1 MKKERTYQLSCD
13 SARNISIVK
22 TLAAMDYFPTRQTEK
37 EAWYLSPFRSE
48 TKASFKVS
56 ISHNKWYDHGEGI
69 GGNCIDLV
77 CKIKN
82 CSVVTA
88 LQFLEATIQQI
99 PEPILKLTS
108 TLSRKLKISEVK
120 ILSHPL
126 LLKYLAKRK
135 IPLKIAQKYCGEVHY
150 LWSGRSYFSI
160 GLKNNS
166 GGWELRN
173 SLYKNGT
180 SPKDISLI
188 SNGHLKKLA
197 IVEGMFDLLSLEV
210 WLKGEINEYSI
221 LVLNSIAFVQRADSI
236 IQKYDGFHLFLD
248 NDDAGKR
255 ATENIIINYPKAIDR
270 SQLYTG
276 FQDLNDWIVNRVK

>member
-13 SARNISIVK
+13 SARNISVLK
-22 TLAAMDYFPTRQTEK
+22 TLANLGYFPTRQTER

-48 TKASFKVS
+48 TAASFKVS
-56 ISHNKWYDHGEGI
+56 ISLNRWYDHGEGI

-82 CSVVTA
+82 CSVGAA
-88 LQFLEATIQQI
+88 LHFLENLGIDTI
-99 PEPILKLTS
+99 EPILRLSS
-108 TLSRKLKISEVK
+108 TLSRKLIINEIK

-126 LLKYLAKRK
+126 LLNYLDKRN
-135 IPLKIAQKYCGEVHY
+135 IPLRIAQKYCREVCY

-160 GLKNNS
+160 GMKNKSN
-166 GGWELRN
+166 GWELRN

-180 SPKDISLI
+180 SPKDISII

-210 WLKGEINEYSI
+210 LLGEVINEYSI
-221 LVLNSIAFVQRADSI
+221 IVLNSIAFTKRAGAI
-236 IQKYDGFHLFLD
+236 IWEYDEVHLFLD
-248 NDDAGKR
+248 RDDAGKR
-255 ATENIIINYPKAIDR
+255 ATENIIASHPNAIDK
-270 SQLYTG
+270 SELYDG
-276 FQDLNDWIVNRVK
+276 FQDLNDWIVNKVK

>member
-1 MKKERTYQLSCD
+1 MKNKRTYRLSCD
-13 SARNISIVK
+13 SARNISVIK
-22 TLAAMDYFPTRQTEK
+22 TLANLGYFPTRQTEK

-48 TKASFKVS
+48 TEASFKVS
-56 ISHNKWYDHGEGI
+56 ISLNRWYDHGEGI
-69 GGNCIDLV
+69 GGNSIDLV

-82 CSVVTA
+82 CSVGTA
-88 LQFLEATIQQI
+88 LQFLETTGINTI
-99 PEPILKLTS
+99 EPILKLSS
-108 TLSRKLKISEVK
+108 TLSRKLIINEIK
-120 ILSHPL
+120 ILSHPQL
-126 LLKYLAKRK
+126 LNYLDKQN
-135 IPLKIAQKYCGEVHY
+135 IPLRIAQKYCKEVYY

-160 GLKNNS
+160 GLMNNS

-173 SLYKNGT
+173 SLYKNGA

-210 WLKGEINEYSI
+210 WLKSEIDKYSI

-236 IQKYDGFHLFLD
+236 IRKYDEVHLFLD

-255 ATENIIINYPKAIDR
+255 ATENIIINHPKAIDR
-270 SQLYTG
+270 SELYTG

>member
-22 TLAAMDYFPTRQTEK
+22 TLASMSYFPTRQTEK
-37 EAWYLSPFRSE
+37 EAWYLSPIRLE
-48 TKASFKVS
+48 TTASFKVS
-56 ISHNKWYDHGEGI
+56 ILLNRWYDHGEGI
-69 GGNCIDLV
+69 GGNCIDLI

-82 CSVVTA
+82 CSVGAA

-108 TLSRKLKISEVK
+108 MLSRKLIINEVK

-126 LLKYLAKRK
+126 LLKYLDKRK
-135 IPLKIAQKYCGEVHY
+135 IPLKIAQKYCREVHY

-160 GLKNNS
+160 GLKNES
-166 GGWELRN
+166 DGWELRN

-210 WLKGEINEYSI
+210 YLEKAIGEYSI
-221 LVLNSIAFVQRADSI
+221 IVLNSIAFAKRADTI
-236 IQKYDGFHLFLD
+236 TQQYDEVHLFLD
-248 NDDAGKR
+248 RDEAGKR
-255 ATENIIINYPKAIDR
+255 TTENMMSNHPNAIDM
-270 SQLYTG
+270 SELYEG
-276 FQDLNDWIVNRVK
+276 FQDLNDWIVNKVK

>member
-1 MKKERTYQLSCD
+1 MRNKRKYRLSCD
-13 SARNISIVK
+13 SARDISVLK
-22 TLAAMDYFPTRQTEK
+22 ALANLGYFPTRQTEK

-48 TKASFKVS
+48 TEASFKVS
-56 ISHNKWYDHGEGI
+56 ISLNRWYDHGEGI

-77 CKIKN
+77 CKIKK
-82 CSVVTA
+82 CSVGTA
-88 LQFLEATIQQI
+88 LQFLENLGIDTI
-99 PEPILKLTS
+99 EPILKLSS
-108 TLSRKLKISEVK
+108 TLSRKLIISEIK

-126 LLKYLAKRK
+126 LLNYLDKRN
-135 IPLKIAQKYCGEVHY
+135 IPPKIARKYCREVHY
-150 LWSGRSYFSI
+150 LWSARSYFSI

-210 WLKGEINEYSI
+210 WLKGEIDEYSI

-236 IQKYDGFHLFLD
+236 IRKYDEVHLFLD

-255 ATENIIINYPKAIDR
+255 ATENIISNHPNTLDK
-270 SQLYTG
+270 SELYCG
-276 FQDLNDWIVNRVK
+276 FQDLNDWIVNKVK